1 MDERTLEGFLGFN
14 DDDLA
19 ANRDGR
25 LSPRQT
31 RRLAGSGAGRLIV
44 GPPFAV
50 GGAAMSL
57 LFDSA
62 IGAVLCLIASGMG
75 LYIAWRGFGF
85 LVDSMDG
92 AVAFVTGPL
101 SGRKVRTRNR
111 TSYWAHIGPVSKRI
125 GRAAFDALPNGVAC
139 HLYYAPGCRSL
150 LSVEPAT
157 VDEPRPMHPFG
168 PDSAHAWDRLRWS
181 WVLMTIGLLGLVVGG
196 HQVASAHPAQP
207 VSVSGVVSDYRET
220 HGRSTTRT
228 LYLEGRGD
236 TYTPKAEDT
245 YTPPAPSF
253 GVLVGHEVVLYIN
266 SGTHDV
272 LAIDDGGQL
281 YAGDWYLHPE
291 HQTMFETVNGAIT
304 TVLSGASLL
313 IGVALL
319 VRDRRQRESSAVY
332 GPPTVRPVEQMLPSA
347 TVTVVTF
354 IAFLGLLIVA
364 FAGTR

>member
-1 MDERTLEGFLGFN
+1 M
-14 DDDLA
+14 
-19 ANRDGR
+19 
-25 LSPRQT
+25 
-31 RRLAGSGAGRLIV
+31 
-44 GPPFAV
+44 
-50 GGAAMSL
+50 
-57 LFDSA
+57 
-62 IGAVLCLIASGMG
+62 
-75 LYIAWRGFGF
+75 
-85 LVDSMDG
+85 LV
-92 AVAFVTGPL
+92 
-101 SGRKVRTRNR
+101 
-111 TSYWAHIGPVSKRI
+111 
-125 GRAAFDALPNGVAC
+125 
-139 HLYYAPGCRSL
+139 
-150 LSVEPAT
+150 
-157 VDEPRPMHPFG
+157 
-168 PDSAHAWDRLRWS
+168 
-181 WVLMTIGLLGLVVGG
+181 TIGLLGLVVGG

-245 YTPPAPSF
+245 YTPQAPPF

-272 LAIDDGGQL
+272 LAIDDGGQI
-281 YAGDWYLHPE
+281 YAADWYLHPE
-291 HQTMFETVNGAIT
+291 HQTRFEIVNGAIT
-304 TVLSGASLL
+304 TVLSGFFLL
-313 IGVALL
+313 FGVALL

>member
-1 MDERTLEGFLGFN
+1 LDERTLEGFLGFN

-25 LSPRQT
+25 LSPRQA
-31 RRLAGSGAGRLIV
+31 RRLLWSGAGRLIV
-44 GPPFAV
+44 GPPFAA
-50 GGAAMSL
+50 GGATISL

-101 SGRKVRTRNR
+101 RGRMVHTRNR

-181 WVLMTIGLLGLVVGG
+181 WVLMTIGLLGLVVGV
-196 HQVASAHPAQP
+196 HQVASAHPALP

-220 HGRSTTRT
+220 HGRSTTRA
-228 LYLEGRGD
+228 LYLEGHGD

-245 YTPPAPSF
+245 YTPSAPPF
-253 GVLVGHEVVLYIN
+253 GVLVGHQVVLYIN

-272 LAIDDGGQL
+272 LAIDEGGQL
-281 YAGDWYLHPE
+281 YAGDWYLHPD

-304 TVLSGASLL
+304 TALSGVLLL

-347 TVTVVTF
+347 TVTVLTF
-354 IAFLGLLIVA
+354 VAILGLLIVA
-364 FAGTR
+364 FAGVR